1 MENKELYQQF
11 RRTVEK
17 SAWLMIFLIFLIE
30 CIVAVIFVQN
40 QLIDQSDSPLSYSL
54 TYVVLPTL
62 INMECVGIFHYVEY
76 KTKLKDHIKN
86 LVLVISFNII
96 CLTSALVHNALHLIT
111 LGCILPVFLSAIFGD
126 KKMTRCTFIMSLVS
140 YVIAMINGIYYT
152 QNRNYLVYL
161 DYISGMLLMWAGYLV
176 ARSVID
182 YELKNREKLIQ
193 FNHRQQEMI
202 EEMKKDSLTKL
213 YNHNTLYDILN
224 DNIKDCLKEYKPLA
238 LAILDIDNF
247 KKVNDTFGHVK
258 GDQVLVRLSELMK
271 TYQTDEMI
279 LARYGGEE
287 FCIVFIGIEIKEA
300 YAILEEMRL
309 KFSELI
315 FHDIG
320 DTKITFSAGL
330 VEFCDDAD
338 NGTAL
343 VEKADQ
349 AMYEAK
355 NAGKNKIVLYQ
366 SKK

>member
-1 MENKELYQQF
+1 
-11 RRTVEK
+11 
-17 SAWLMIFLIFLIE
+17 
-30 CIVAVIFVQN
+30 
-40 QLIDQSDSPLSYSL
+40 
-54 TYVVLPTL
+54 
-62 INMECVGIFHYVEY
+62 
-76 KTKLKDHIKN
+76 
-86 LVLVISFNII
+86 
-96 CLTSALVHNALHLIT
+96 
-111 LGCILPVFLSAIFGD
+111 
-126 KKMTRCTFIMSLVS
+126 
-140 YVIAMINGIYYT
+140 
-152 QNRNYLVYL
+152 
-161 DYISGMLLMWAGYLV
+161 
-176 ARSVID
+176 
-182 YELKNREKLIQ
+182 
-193 FNHRQQEMI
+193 
-202 EEMKKDSLTKL
+202 
-213 YNHNTLYDILN
+213 
-224 DNIKDCLKEYKPLA
+224 
-238 LAILDIDNF
+238 
-247 KKVNDTFGHVK
+247 
-258 GDQVLVRLSELMK
+258 MK

-320 DTKITFSAGL
+320 DAKITFSAGL